1 MQLVDLSFLSK
12 SLEHHPIFSLRL
24 TKYIQ
29 ICKYSWSNI
38 KILQIQTW
46 VEWKLKKKKPMCKL
60 FLATTFSLPGMKNIL
75 IINHLESSMKTHLV
89 CLIDHQQWYIVCAV
103 LFEWIYT
110 SHLCLLCVFGVLF
123 CCVVLL
129 CCLNKFILHSDSRI
143 ATFPATFPCCVVHRM
158 EMLKA
163 LNKLASLL
171 SRSSKRQLWQIFLQG
186 H

>member
-46 VEWKLKKKKPMCKL
+46 VERKLKKKKPMCKL

-75 IINHLESSMKTHLV
+75 IIKSSMKTHFSLFDWSSAVVHYLCCVVWMNLYFISVFVV
-89 CLIDHQQWYIVCAV
+89 CV
-103 LFEWIYT
+103 
-110 SHLCLLCVFGVLF
+110 LLCCLTEFIIHTCV

-129 CCLNKFILHSDSRI
+129 CCLTEFILHIDSRI
-143 ATFPATFPCCVVHRM
+143 ATFLATLQCTEHCSVV
-158 EMLKA
+158 LCIAWKC
-163 LNKLASLL
+163 
-171 SRSSKRQLWQIFLQG
+171 
-186 H
+186 